1 MRSIVFS
8 IALLLT
14 NFLYAQ
20 SILDENNSAAI
31 TQTQQILINAT
42 QREAA
47 LDTEKARTVD
57 QNVTITSMGNQNLK
71 NDIYGVSS
79 ELMPWLS
86 DIGKGDAGS
95 MQKLLQ
101 EAQSNPQ
108 AIENFYNRMPAAQK
122 EKVKA
127 ISKQIETLR
136 SGAANIPISP

>member
-108 AIENFYNRMPAAQK
+108 VIENFYNRMPAAQK